1 MIQRSSA
8 HCALEKTEHSA
19 PNIANQTKEREGSA
33 SNRWQQCCRGYALAR
48 VERTCMSRA
57 SVPGQG
63 WENSLTAI
71 SMEWQREGEW
81 VQQLSS
87 NSVAGRHPSVAGLRT
102 LLAPGP
108 RFGSQ
113 GGRVQDHSG

>member
-1 MIQRSSA
+1 MIQHSSA
-8 HCALEKTEHSA
+8 HRAVEKTEHSA

-33 SNRWQQCCRGYALAR
+33 SNRWQQCCKG
-48 VERTCMSRA
+48 VCSHQSGEDMHVQGICPGSRM
-57 SVPGQG
+57 GD
-63 WENSLTAI
+63 SLTAI

-81 VQQLSS
+81 AQQLSS
-87 NSVAGRHPSVAGLRT
+87 NSVAGRHPWVVGLRT